1 MNIQKLKTELA
12 ADSLG
17 RGYAGMSDQEAA
29 DDLNTAYRQIQDERI
44 DPATVYN
51 NVDVSEFLALAAAQ
65 RQEVWDI
72 IHVGGAGGLWIR
84 SGDTARERFVAIFG
98 GTSTTIANL
107 LVVITHDVSRAV
119 ELGIR
124 VKPGLVAEARKV
136 P

>member
-1 MNIQKLKTELA
+1 MNIQKLKVELVS
-12 ADSLG
+12 DPLG

-29 DDLNTAYRQIQDERI
+29 DDLNTAYRQVQDERI

-51 NVDVSEFLALAAAQ
+51 NVDVSEFLALATAQ

-72 IHVGGAGGLWIR
+72 VHVGGVGGLWIR

-98 GTSTTIANL
+98 GASTTIANL